1 MEFISLVFRLG
12 VVLAIFSFI
21 WALIRFGLA
30 ILRGGL
36 PMPYPLGLLLKL
48 IQYFLIVD
56 ITILFCTSRVET
68 MELDTILAGFILL
81 MYFFGKVQN
90 MRSRFMMVQIQGIGR
105 PQQQQQEPPRMRLE
119 FGVIALSMA
128 LFVFLAIRPDLA
140 VNNAATWFYENIME
154 IERAPIFGFIFR
166 VIGFFF
172 TLSILFRMVSAFMV
186 ILSGQAFNTKGPQDN
201 NDRNQRNDNRF
212 DDYEEVE

>member
-81 MYFFGKVQN
+81 MYFVGKVQN
-90 MRSRFMMVQIQGIGR
+90 MRSRFKVIQIQGMGR
-105 PQQQQQEPPRMRLE
+105 PQQQQHEPLRMRPEL
-119 FGVIALSMA
+119 GVIALSMA

-140 VNNAATWFYENIME
+140 VNNAATWFYKNIME

-186 ILSGQAFNTKGPQDN
+186 ILSGQAFNTKDPRDN
-201 NDRNQRNDNRF
+201 NDRNQRNDTRF